1 MHSDQHAVTRQ
12 IIYKGK
18 VLDLGKEKVTLPNGV
33 SCELEIIRHPG
44 GAVAL
49 AIDAEQRICLLRQYR
64 HAAGGWLWELPGG
77 RIESGEDA
85 LVTVK
90 RELKEEAGITAD
102 EWSTLSSF
110 YSTPGF
116 CDERLY
122 LFVAHELEQG
132 STATE
137 QDELLE
143 VHWIP
148 VGQALEYCRRGEIV
162 DAKTIIGLYQLS
174 EWLDKRE

>member
-64 HAAGGWLWELPGG
+64 HAAGDWLWELPGG

-137 QDELLE
+137 QDELN
-143 VHWIP
+143 
-148 VGQALEYCRRGEIV
+148 
-162 DAKTIIGLYQLS
+162 IGITVQ
-174 EWLDKRE
+174 